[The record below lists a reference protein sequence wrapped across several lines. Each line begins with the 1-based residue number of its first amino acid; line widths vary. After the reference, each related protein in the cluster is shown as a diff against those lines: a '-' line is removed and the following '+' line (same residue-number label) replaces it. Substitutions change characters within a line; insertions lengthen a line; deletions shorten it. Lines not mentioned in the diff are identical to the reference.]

1 MRSASCLTRH
11 SGNTM
16 SRGCPAFER
25 RDLGLVGGKQDHYAA
40 AFGGSPAGIQRHPK
54 RIRSFARH
62 LRHRS
67 IADATEIIGEQ
78 TAGAV
83 DHRATTIAAFD
94 RLKADAIEMK
104 TRLLSGNMQCN
115 R

>member
-1 MRSASCLTRH
+1 MIVNPLWVSNGTRNEFEASLVICFT
-11 SGNTM
+11 GQ
-16 SRGCPAFER
+16 SRDPTA
-25 RDLGLVGGKQDHYAA
+25 
-40 AFGGSPAGIQRHPK
+40 
-54 RIRSFARH
+54 
-62 LRHRS
+62 
-67 IADATEIIGEQ
+67 IIGEQ

-83 DHRATTIAAFD
+83 DHRAMTIAAFD